1 MRISIGLK
9 RYVVLVKMQTV
20 IGLNAVLITALNH
33 QGVVVSKLTAQQFN
47 EKYLVGHIFIYQE
60 SRFLRGGPAVRTLD
74 IAKNEGNRVIVEINI
89 HPYYVDIDSLTNSQ

>member
-1 MRISIGLK
+1 M
-9 RYVVLVKMQTV
+9 
-20 IGLNAVLITALNH
+20 
-33 QGVVVSKLTAQQFN
+33 SKLTAQQFN

-89 HPYYVDIDSLTNSQ
+89 HPYYVDIDSLINAK